1 MGRPTTDVHICNL
14 GFDLIKET
22 PITSLSS
29 PTDKKSAFAA
39 RWYPVELESTL
50 MAYNWNFALKSRAIQ
65 RGGTPD
71 VSDYTDYYPFPND
84 YLRLRAIIDPDIPLT
99 KRRYEIQGN
108 NLFYDNSNATSLNIW
123 YTRLATEVSTYPAL
137 FIQVLAHRFA
147 LRACK
152 KFPAKASMANE
163 IRNDLKEL
171 LMQARGADGQI
182 RPPKKYESSGIVN
195 VGLNPGSNLGVA
207 GDYEF
212 PAGMDE

>member
-22 PITSLSS
+22 PISSLSS

-50 MAYNWNFALKSRAIQ
+50 MAYNWGFALKSRAIQ
-65 RGGTPD
+65 RGGTPET
-71 VSDYTDYYPFPND
+71 SDYTDYYPFPND
-84 YLRLRAIIDPDIPLT
+84 YLRLRAIINADIPLT
-99 KRRYEIQGN
+99 KRKFEIQGT
-108 NLFYDNSNATSLNIW
+108 NLFYNNGEATSIDIW
-123 YTRLATEVSTYPAL
+123 YTKLETEVSKYPAL

-152 KFPAKASMANE
+152 KFPAKASMAAE

-171 LMQARGADGQI
+171 LMQARGADSQI
-182 RPPKKYESSGIVN
+182 RPPRRYETSGIVN
-195 VGLNPGSNLGVA
+195 AGLNPGSSLGVA
-207 GDYEF
+207 GDYTF
-212 PAGMDE
+212 PDGMDE